1 MLVITDTRAM
11 VNFELSR
18 MSSYLLTNDDGIDA
32 PGIAAL
38 QLVVD
43 RQGTIVAPLEHQSGC
58 GHQVT
63 THQPIAIISRP
74 HPPVSAI
81 LTSSCDYA
89 IGGTPADCIRIAIK
103 HLQLD
108 VDYVLSGIN
117 AGGNLGV
124 DAYISGT
131 VAAVRE
137 AAILGIPGIAISQ
150 YKKSPHPIDWEISV
164 QLARYALDRLLSL
177 PLPPQSFWNVN
188 LPYRASLIDPLPQ
201 LVFCEPS
208 CDPLPIDYRQ
218 SGNELSY
225 AGVYRDRPRTPG
237 TDVDVCFNGDIA
249 ITQLKV

>member
-1 MLVITDTRAM
+1 MNDLYPP
-11 VNFELSR
+11 VNSSLSH
-18 MSSYLLTNDDGIDA
+18 MPSYLLTNDDGIDA

-38 QLVVD
+38 QLAVD
-43 RQGTIVAPLEHQSGC
+43 NRGTTVAPLEHQSGC

-63 THQPIAIISRP
+63 THQPISIATRP
-74 HPPVSAI
+74 NRYGSNC
-81 LTSSCDYA
+81 SYA
-89 IGGTPADCIRIAIK
+89 ISGTPADCIRIAVK
-103 HLQLD
+103 YLQLD

-150 YKKSPHPIDWEISV
+150 YKQSPHPIDWEMST

-177 PLPPQSFWNVN
+177 PLPPKSFWNVN
-188 LPYRASLIDPLPQ
+188 LPYLATIDPLPQ

-208 CDPLPIDYRQ
+208 CDPLPIDYRLD
-218 SGNELSY
+218 GNELVY
-225 AGVYRDRPRTPG
+225 AGVYRDRRRAPN